1 MIINCI
7 VKPNDESIPVELF
20 LDVRAMLD
28 RFAVLESEGQT
39 DMKISVVEI

>member
-7 VKPNDESIPVELF
+7 VKPNSDIPVELF
-20 LDVRAMLD
+20 LDVRAMHD
-28 RFAVLESEGQT
+28 RFAILESEGQT